1 MRLRI
6 SPSFIVA
13 WVISCTVSG
22 I

>member
-6 SPSFIVA
+6 SPSVIVA